1 MSSIQLPYPG
11 GKYEK
16 SRKATGSY
24 GNSYFNHTRCL
35 PLAKGTWRFRSEAI
49 LYRSTKQHGVV
60 DDRELAYHV
69 WNSLCTIQS
78 ITKSTACTSLQ
89 RCLVNLD
96 EFYTG
101 GSVPK
106 GELNKRSYVMTVESC
121 PNQAPTCIHSLKNL
135 GKFSCSTC
143 HLKQADYDRLE
154 QPENKI
160 RTSEKNI
167 RETDT
172 HPQEISAGVSPTVP
186 DLKLALRD
194 VHLALPDPQ
203 LAAQDSETMLG
214 Q

>member
-35 PLAKGTWRFRSEAI
+35 PLVKGTWRFRSEAI

-69 WNSLCTIQS
+69 WDSLCAIQS
-78 ITKSTACTSLQ
+78 MTKSTACTSLQ

-106 GELNKRSYVMTVESC
+106 GELNKRSYVFTNNNRRELPQPS
-121 PNQAPTCIHSLKNL
+121 PNLYPL
-135 GKFSCSTC
+135 
-143 HLKQADYDRLE
+143 LE
-154 QPENKI
+154 EL
-160 RTSEKNI
+160 
-167 RETDT
+167 REVFVQYM
-172 HPQEISAGVSPTVP
+172 PP
-186 DLKLALRD
+186 
-194 VHLALPDPQ
+194 
-203 LAAQDSETMLG
+203 
-214 Q
+214 